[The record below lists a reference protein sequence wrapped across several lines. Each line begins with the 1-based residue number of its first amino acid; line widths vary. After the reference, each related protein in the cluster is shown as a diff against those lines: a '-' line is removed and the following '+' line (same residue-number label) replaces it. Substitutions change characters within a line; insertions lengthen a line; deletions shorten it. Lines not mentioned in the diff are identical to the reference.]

1 MATNAVCG
9 HCGAVLRHPS
19 AACTSRGARP
29 QYPDLVRPNK
39 SPALAALLAVVPG
52 LGHLYVGD
60 AHRALGFFAA
70 AGGLEFLGFDL
81 DLTAVGAVVGVP
93 MEVGGV
99 GLWLYSIVDAYRAAH
114 RHNRELA

>member
-1 MATNAVCG
+1 MDTVAPCCDTR
-9 HCGAVLRHPS
+9 LRRARAAAS
-19 AACTSRGARP
+19 APNTRISSARTRAPRSPRCWRSSRA
-29 QYPDLVRPNK
+29 
-39 SPALAALLAVVPG
+39 S
-52 LGHLYVGD
+52 HLYVGD